1 MNVRQIRGWMA
12 RFFGML
18 NRGRR
23 EREFAEE
30 LESHLAM
37 HIEDNLRVGMSPEEA
52 RRQAL
57 IKLGGATLT
66 QELHREQR
74 GLPMLETLLQDMR
87 FGLRMLRKNPGFSF
101 VAILTLALGIGANT
115 AIFGVVDRLLVRALP
130 VNEPQQ
136 LVNLTGRDEKGGEDT
151 SFSYPIYADYRDQN
165 EVFAGL
171 LAFSETPLNC
181 SEGGS
186 PERILGVLV
195 SGNFFDVLGVTPAL
209 GRTFLPEE
217 DHTPGAHPVAVV
229 SYGLWRRKFGA
240 DPKLVG
246 RTITLNTHRFTVIGV
261 APAEFR
267 GLRRG
272 LSPDVYVPIQ
282 MIAQAWP
289 GREARHLQSRGFSWL
304 NLMGRLKPGV
314 SRAQAEASMSALSSR
329 IEKAHPNFTWPMIA
343 LADGSQGE
351 TGIISD
357 WRTPLRLLLAMVALV
372 LLIACVNIANLL
384 LARAQTRSR
393 EMAVRLAVGASRA
406 RLIRQLLAE
415 SLLLSLAGGLLGL
428 LMAVWISGLLAK
440 YSPPA
445 GSSAPPLLAAGLDGR
460 ALAFTLALSL
470 LTSLLFGLAPA
481 LQASRPNLTLALKEE
496 TGGIGGWRLRRGG
509 ALVVGQIA
517 LSMILLISAGLCVRS
532 LQKLQQI
539 DTGFEAAQVLV
550 MDIDLSLSGYTEEQG
565 GRFYANLLE
574 RMAALPGVETA
585 SVGRIVPLGGNGMRL
600 SVDIEGYTPPD
611 GKPVNLDMNLVGPQ
625 YCATLKLPL
634 LAGRDFTS
642 ADNRGTPRV
651 VIINQAAA
659 RAYWP
664 NQNPLGKYLSM
675 SAPGEGV
682 PQPVEI
688 IGIVGDSRYRSLTE
702 SFRPGILLPSWQNY
716 RPDLSLFLRS
726 AGNPT
731 TLVETARRELS
742 ALDPQLPITQIRTL
756 AEQRRDSLY
765 SQRATALLLVSFG
778 GLALLLVALGMYGV
792 MAYAVT
798 QRTRE
803 MGIRLA
809 LGAQSGNVRA
819 LILRQGAW
827 LIVAGLAMGGGGAW
841 ATTRGLKSFLYEV
854 SATDPVTFV
863 VVTALLCAAA
873 LLACWIPARR
883 ATKVDPLIALR
894 QE

>member
-1 MNVRQIRGWMA
+1 MA

-37 HIEDNLRVGMSPEEA
+37 HIDDNLRAGMSPEEA

-57 IKLGGATLT
+57 IKLGGAALT

-74 GLPMLETLLQDMR
+74 GLPMLEILLQDMR

-115 AIFGVVDRLLVRALP
+115 AIFGVVDRLLVRTLP

-186 PERILGVLV
+186 PERIQGVLV

-272 LSPDVYVPIQ
+272 LAPDVYVPIQ

-289 GREARHLQSRGFSWL
+289 GREARHLQNRGFSWL

-440 YSPPA
+440 YSPPT

-481 LQASRPNLTLALKEE
+481 WQASRPNLTLALKEE
-496 TGGIGGWRLRRGG
+496 TGGRGGWRFRRGG

-565 GRFYANLLE
+565 GRFYASLLE
-574 RMAALPGVETA
+574 RMAALPGVESA

-611 GKPVNLDMNLVGPQ
+611 GKPLNLDMNLVGPQ

-642 ADNRGTPRV
+642 ADNRGAQRV

-659 RAYWP
+659 HAYWP

-675 SAPGEGV
+675 SAPGESV
-682 PQPVEI
+682 PQLFEI

-726 AGNPT
+726 ASDPT

-798 QRTRE
+798 QRARE

-809 LGAQSGNVRA
+809 LGAQPGNVRA

-827 LIVAGLAMGGGGAW
+827 LIVAGLAMGGGCAW

-863 VVTALLCAAA
+863 VVTALLCAVA